1 LSKRCS
7 NNEGNS
13 ENKSKPK
20 RKNNQGSV
28 YFDKVTNKYRAAI
41 TTEDGKRPSK
51 RFDSEQEAED
61 WVALKRAEMGL
72 GTFIAPSETKLGEY
86 MVEWLETHIEPDV
99 RQRTLDRYISLT
111 AHIKPLSDK
120 PVQQIT
126 ATMLK
131 KLYNNIKIKRVHK
144 DPKSNEKII
153 EMVPASG
160 ETKKKVHNLLHA
172 CLEQARIDRIIQG
185 NPANDVTPPKVV
197 RKEVETF
204 TEDEINAILAA
215 CKVMKNLSGNTEHQW
230 YPAVYMDVVTGVRL
244 SELLGLRWMDVQDG
258 YIHIRQGLHMTDS
271 GDIIFEEPKSLAG
284 KRKISLP
291 PEYLPILAQHKARAL
306 EKCGEDFSTE
316 LLVFTS
322 LEGTPINPQNWQ
334 RFWRKLLHQAGVAP
348 NNFHALRHTHATK
361 LLAAGMPL
369 MDVSRRLGHAKP
381 SHTLDLY
388 GHAMPG
394 QDDII
399 ASQIADIYNL
409 PDKKEKPSEEP
420 DDNPDNTEKDGSPK

>member
-1 LSKRCS
+1 MPKRP
-7 NNEGNS
+7 NN
-13 ENKSKPK
+13 NKDKAKPK
-20 RKNNQGSV
+20 RKNNQGSI
-28 YFDKVTNKYRAAI
+28 YYDKATNKYRAAI
-41 TTEDGKRPSK
+41 TTEDGKRASK

-72 GTFIAPSETKLGEY
+72 GTFIAPSETRLGEY

-111 AHIKPLSDK
+111 AHLGKLKDK
-120 PVQQIT
+120 PIQQIT

-131 KLYNNIKIKRVHK
+131 KLYNNIKVKRVHK
-144 DPKSNEKII
+144 DPKTKEKII

-160 ETKKKVHNLLHA
+160 ETKKKVHNLIHA
-172 CLEQARIDRIIQG
+172 CLEQARIDRIIQS
-185 NPANDVTPPKVV
+185 NPAKDVTPPKVT
-197 RKEVETF
+197 REEVETF
-204 TEDEINAILAA
+204 TEEEINKMLTT
-215 CKVMKNLSGNTEHQW
+215 CKSMKNLSGHPEHQW
-230 YPAVYMDVVTGVRL
+230 YPAVYMAVVTGVRM
-244 SELLGLRWMDVQDG
+244 SELLGLRWIDAQDG
-258 YIHIRQGLHMTDS
+258 YIYIRQGLHMTDS
-271 GDIIFEEPKSLAG
+271 GEIIFEDPKSSAG

-291 PEYLPILAQHKARAL
+291 PEYIPILAQCKAKAM
-306 EKCGEDFSTE
+306 EKYGEDFSTE

-334 RFWRKLLHQAGVAP
+334 RFWRKLLHQAGVEP
-348 NNFHALRHTHATK
+348 KNFHALRHTHATK

-394 QDDII
+394 HDDII
-399 ASQIADIYNL
+399 ASKIADIYNL
-409 PDKKEKPSEEP
+409 PDKIEKPPAEPEEKTP
-420 DDNPDNTEKDGSPK
+420 DK

>member
-1 LSKRCS
+1 MVKRRS
-7 NNEGNS
+7 NNEGAS
-13 ENKSKPK
+13 EDKSKPK

-28 YFDKVTNKYRAAI
+28 YYDKATNKYRAAI

-72 GTFIAPSETKLGEY
+72 GTFIAPSEIKLGEY
-86 MVEWLETHIEPDV
+86 MVEWLETHVEPDV
-99 RQRTLDRYISLT
+99 RQRTIDRYISLT

-131 KLYNNIKIKRVHK
+131 KLYNNIKVKRVHK
-144 DPKSNEKII
+144 DPKTKEKII
-153 EMVPASG
+153 EMFPASG
-160 ETKKKVHNLLHA
+160 ETKKKVHNLIHA
-172 CLEQARIDRIIQG
+172 CLEQARIDRIIQN
-185 NPANDVTPPKVV
+185 NPAKDVAAPKVT
-197 RKEVETF
+197 REEVETF
-204 TEDEINAILAA
+204 TEDEINSILVT
-215 CKVMKNLSGNTEHQW
+215 CKSMKNLSGHPEHQW
-230 YPAVYMDVVTGVRL
+230 YPAVYMDIVTGMRL
-244 SELLGLRWMDVQDG
+244 SELLGLRWMDVQDK
-258 YIHIRQGLHMTDS
+258 YVYIRQGLHMTDA

-291 PEYLPILAQHKARAL
+291 PEYLPILAQHKTRAL
-306 EKCGEDFSTE
+306 EKYGEDFTTE

-322 LEGTPINPQNWQ
+322 LERTPVNPQNWQ
-334 RFWRKLLHQAGVAP
+334 RFWRKLLRQAGVP
-348 NNFHALRHTHATK
+348 PKNFHALRHTHATK

-399 ASQIADIYNL
+399 AGKIADIYNL
-409 PDKKEKPSEEP
+409 PDKIEKPLAEPEEKQN
-420 DDNPDNTEKDGSPK
+420 DK